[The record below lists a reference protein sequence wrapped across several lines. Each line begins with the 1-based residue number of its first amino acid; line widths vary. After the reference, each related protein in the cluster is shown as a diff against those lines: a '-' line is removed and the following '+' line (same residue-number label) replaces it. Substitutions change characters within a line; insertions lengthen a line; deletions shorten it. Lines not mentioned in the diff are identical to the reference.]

1 MTMSLVT
8 GLNSMQ
14 NLVTGAKM
22 NVTSDVSS
30 NFSDVLKDSTEKKTV
45 DEPSKTAESDMT
57 AVKEDKPVRDDS
69 MVKSEGKGEKVQK
82 QDNAKNPVENNKPE
96 ELTEEE
102 IEAVADVATEMVQI
116 VAELLDIP
124 TENVEAAMQELGIE
138 DMEIL
143 NPAIIPELVVE
154 ITGAA
159 DAMEIMTDEELFT
172 DVKELMTEAEDLMD
186 QLSQELEIPVEDL
199 KKQIQNTVEAVK
211 SEDKPVIEKET
222 NETFDNILTESKE
235 VLDMPKANNSSEGS
249 NLKQNRDDSK
259 PAGNENVTQFTQ
271 TVTDTIKETFTA
283 RVDEAPVS
291 YVTDTDSIMEQVTE
305 SLKLTMKEDMTEMEM
320 ELHPAS
326 LGNVK
331 VQVASKDGVITA
343 NFTTQNESVRA
354 ALESQIVQLKEQM
367 NEQGLKVAEVE
378 VTVSSHAFERN
389 LDEEGQNRSG
399 EDQSKPNKR
408 GRRSITLDGID
419 DADGLFEDEGD
430 QIVADMMARS
440 GNTVDY
446 LA

>member
-14 NLVTGAKM
+14 NLITGAKM
-22 NVTSDVSS
+22 NVTSDASS
-30 NFSDVLKDSTEKKTV
+30 NFSDVLKDSTEKKVV
-45 DEPSKTAESDMT
+45 DEPSGTDKSDMT
-57 AVKEDKPVRDDS
+57 TVKEDKPVKDDG
-69 MVKSEGKGEKVQK
+69 KLKNEGKGEKVQN
-82 QDNAKNPVENNKPE
+82 QDKPKSPVEDNKPE

-102 IEAVADVATEMVQI
+102 IEAVAVVATEMVQN
-116 VAELLDIP
+116 VAELLDVP
-124 TENVEAAMQELGIE
+124 TEDVEAAMQELGIE
-138 DMEIL
+138 DIEIL
-143 NPAIIPELVVE
+143 NPATIPEVVVE

-222 NETFDNILTESKE
+222 NETFDNIIADNKDTI
-235 VLDMPKANNSSEGS
+235 DMPKTDNSSEGS
-249 NLKQNRDDSK
+249 NLKQNSDDSK
-259 PAGNENVTQFTQ
+259 PKANENVTQFTQ
-271 TVTDTIKETFTA
+271 TVTDTIKETFA
-283 RVDEAPVS
+283 ERVDEAPVS

-408 GRRSITLDGID
+408 GRRSITLDGLD

>member
-14 NLVTGAKM
+14 NLITGAKM
-22 NVTSDVSS
+22 NVTSDASS
-30 NFSDVLKDSTEKKTV
+30 NFSDVLKDSTEKKVV
-45 DEPSKTAESDMT
+45 DEPSGTDKSDMT
-57 AVKEDKPVRDDS
+57 AVKEDKPVKDDG
-69 MVKSEGKGEKVQK
+69 KLKNEGKGEKVQN
-82 QDNAKNPVENNKPE
+82 QDKPKSPVEDNKPE

-102 IEAVADVATEMVQI
+102 IEAVAVVATEMVQN
-116 VAELLDIP
+116 VAELLDVP
-124 TENVEAAMQELGIE
+124 TEDVEAAMQELGIE
-138 DMEIL
+138 DIEIL
-143 NPAIIPELVVE
+143 NPATIPEVVVE

-222 NETFDNILTESKE
+222 NETFDNIIADNKDTI
-235 VLDMPKANNSSEGS
+235 DMPKTDNSSEGS
-249 NLKQNRDDSK
+249 NLKQNSDDSK
-259 PAGNENVTQFTQ
+259 PKANENVTQFTQ

-408 GRRSITLDGID
+408 GRRSITLDGLD

>member
-14 NLVTGAKM
+14 NLITGAKM
-22 NVTSDVSS
+22 NVTSDASS
-30 NFSDVLKDSTEKKTV
+30 NFSDVLKDSTEKKVV
-45 DEPSKTAESDMT
+45 DEPSGTDKSDMT
-57 AVKEDKPVRDDS
+57 AVKEDKPVKDDG
-69 MVKSEGKGEKVQK
+69 KLKNEGKGEKVQN
-82 QDNAKNPVENNKPE
+82 QDKPKSPVEDNKPE

-102 IEAVADVATEMVQI
+102 IEAVAVVATEMVQN
-116 VAELLDIP
+116 VAELLDVP
-124 TENVEAAMQELGIE
+124 TEDVEAAMQELGIE
-138 DMEIL
+138 DIEIL
-143 NPAIIPELVVE
+143 NPATIPEVVVE

-222 NETFDNILTESKE
+222 NETFDNIIADNKDTI
-235 VLDMPKANNSSEGS
+235 DMPKTDNSSEGS
-249 NLKQNRDDSK
+249 NLKQNSDDSK
-259 PAGNENVTQFTQ
+259 PKANENVTQFTQ

-283 RVDEAPVS
+283 RVDETPVS

>member
-14 NLVTGAKM
+14 NLITGAKM
-22 NVTSDVSS
+22 NVTSDASS
-30 NFSDVLKDSTEKKTV
+30 NFSDVLKDSTEKKVV
-45 DEPSKTAESDMT
+45 DEPSGTDKSDMT
-57 AVKEDKPVRDDS
+57 AVKEDKPVKDDG
-69 MVKSEGKGEKVQK
+69 KLKNEGKGEKVQN
-82 QDNAKNPVENNKPE
+82 QDKPKSPVEDNKPE

-102 IEAVADVATEMVQI
+102 IEAVAVVATEMVQN
-116 VAELLDIP
+116 VAELLDVP
-124 TENVEAAMQELGIE
+124 TEDVEAAMQELGIE
-138 DMEIL
+138 DIEIL
-143 NPAIIPELVVE
+143 NPATIPELVVE

-222 NETFDNILTESKE
+222 NETFDNIIADNKDTI
-235 VLDMPKANNSSEGS
+235 DMPKTDNSSEGS
-249 NLKQNRDDSK
+249 NLKQNSDDSK
-259 PAGNENVTQFTQ
+259 PRANENVTQFTQ
-271 TVTDTIKETFTA
+271 TVTDTIKETFA
-283 RVDEAPVS
+283 ERVDEAPVS

-408 GRRSITLDGID
+408 GRRSITLDGLD

>member
-14 NLVTGAKM
+14 NLITGAKM
-22 NVTSDVSS
+22 NVTSDASS
-30 NFSDVLKDSTEKKTV
+30 NFSDVLKDSTEKKVV
-45 DEPSKTAESDMT
+45 DEPSGTDKSDMT
-57 AVKEDKPVRDDS
+57 AVKEDKPVKDDG
-69 MVKSEGKGEKVQK
+69 KLKNEGKGEKVQN
-82 QDNAKNPVENNKPE
+82 QDKPKSPVEENKPE

-102 IEAVADVATEMVQI
+102 IEAVAVVATEMVQN
-116 VAELLDIP
+116 VAELLDVP
-124 TENVEAAMQELGIE
+124 TEDVEAAMQELGIE
-138 DMEIL
+138 DIEIL
-143 NPAIIPELVVE
+143 NPATIPEVVVE

-222 NETFDNILTESKE
+222 NETFDNIIADNKDTI
-235 VLDMPKANNSSEGS
+235 DMPKTDNSSEGS
-249 NLKQNRDDSK
+249 NLKQNSDDSK
-259 PAGNENVTQFTQ
+259 PKANENVTQFIQ